1 MGASN
6 ITALLEKANTLLQAG
21 DNQESLAAYDSVLA
35 LTPNNK
41 EALLGKAEALLS
53 LYRPDEALRYLNHTT
68 RYYPDDE
75 KAWYLLGTT
84 ALSMGQGK
92 PALDAFSNYQR
103 LNGASADCFLKLAMA
118 SYFNL
123 DLDKA
128 KDFIDLALLEDSQSE
143 EASLWKEELEE
154 IEDQHSLLVEV
165 GRVHCQE
172 GRYEEG
178 LKLLTQ
184 SLEIGDSF
192 AAHLYTG
199 RTLSALNKYQQ
210 AIPHLEIALERAQ
223 DGPEALLDLA
233 NAYFYTGQN
242 KEASEFYDR
251 VLSLD
256 PREIEALVGKGRVLM
271 TAGDPEAALNY
282 IEKAIALAPSRPD
295 IWLLKAQ
302 VIKSLGQLYEA
313 RLCADHAIALGSQE
327 PISWAIGADTLWVN
341 GDKALAS
348 KYLEMV
354 KSLAPEEEIPET
366 RASEEK
372 LKEISSEAADL
383 DSFVIKHSEYIH
395 AYHDRAAIYD
405 ILDEPGRSL
414 YYLDIV
420 RKRWPEDEDEPLACK
435 RGILL
440 FNLGRVAEATE
451 CFRQILEKYPE
462 TRVAQEGLRVSEERL
477 EEESKNQHWQL
488 VEKGWEHCREGRYE
502 EGLKLLTQAID
513 IGDSYLAHLYAG
525 RALSGF
531 SKYQQAVPHFE
542 TALQM
547 NPDDPE
553 AMIDL
558 AKAYFSTGRNQ
569 ETLQFYDKVLRLDP
583 ERFDALFGKGQVLI
597 AAGRAETALSYIKQA
612 IVLDPSRPDAWLIKA
627 QALQK
632 IGHLYEARLCAD
644 HAIAINQRAKNSW
657 AIGAEILE
665 KNGDKALAQKYQ
677 AMVKQGTQGQIQDQN
692 IETNQNMKQVSEE
705 VTELELFL
713 LEHIE
718 YIHAYNDRKIIYK
731 ALGDLQRS
739 SFYIETYDNMMSV
752 GKSNAEP
759 KITTTPTTTPP
770 DIETKKAPT
779 PPSLGP
785 EKTLNIMVCQAC
797 GGQNNAGA
805 RFCSGCGAALTLPPP
820 PPPPQFQPPPPPIQA
835 KAFSCPKC
843 GAQLSSSAKF
853 CVKCGAPIGSTS
865 FPPPT
870 SVAPAEKVCGKCG
883 SRFSSNTKFCTKC
896 GAPTGGGTIPTP
908 PVIPNE
914 RVCRKC
920 GAKHS
925 LKTKFCIKC
934 GAPLT

>member
-6 ITALLEKANTLLQAG
+6 ITALLNKANTLLKEG
-21 DNQESLAAYDSVLA
+21 DNQESLAAFDSVLA

-68 RYYPDDE
+68 SFYPDDE

-92 PALDAFSNYQR
+92 TALDAFSNYQR
-103 LNGASADCFLKLAMA
+103 LSGSSADCFLKLAMA

-128 KDFIDLALLEDSQSE
+128 KDFINLALLEDPQNK

-154 IEDQHSLLVEV
+154 IEDQHSLLVGV
-165 GRVHCQE
+165 GRTHYQE

-178 LKLLTQ
+178 LKLLFQ
-184 SLEIGDSF
+184 SLEVGDSF
-192 AAHLYTG
+192 TAHLYTG
-199 RTLSALNKYQQ
+199 RVLFSLNKYQQ
-210 AIPHLEIALERAQ
+210 AIPHLKIALEMTQ
-223 DGPEALLDLA
+223 DDPESLLDLA
-233 NAYFYTGQN
+233 DAYFYTGQN

-256 PREIEALVGKGRVLM
+256 PKEIDAVVGKGEVLM

-302 VIKSLGQLYEA
+302 AIKSLDQLYEA
-313 RLCADHAIALGSQE
+313 RLCADRAIALGSQE
-327 PISWAIGADTLWVN
+327 PVSWAIGADTLWVI
-341 GDKALAS
+341 GEKALAS

-354 KSLAPEEEIPET
+354 KSLAPEEEIPGPP
-366 RASEEK
+366 ASEEG
-372 LKEISSEAADL
+372 LKEISSEVAEL

-405 ILDEPGRSL
+405 ILDEPSRSL

-420 RKRWPEDEDEPLACK
+420 RKRWPEDEDELLACK

-440 FNLGRVAEATE
+440 FNLDRVAEATE
-451 CFRQILEKYPE
+451 CFRQILEKYPDS
-462 TRVAQEGLRVSEERL
+462 RVAQEGLKISEERL

-488 VEKGWEHCREGRYE
+488 VEKGWDHCQEGKYE
-502 EGLKLLTQAID
+502 EGLKFLTQAID
-513 IGDSYLAHLYAG
+513 IGDSYLAHFYTG
-525 RALSGF
+525 KALSGL

-542 TALQM
+542 IALQM

-553 AMIDL
+553 AMVDL

-583 ERFDALFGKGQVLI
+583 KRFDALLGKGQVLI
-597 AAGRAETALSYIKQA
+597 ATGRNEPALSYIKQA
-612 IVLDPSRPDAWLIKA
+612 MGLTPSRPDAWLLKA

-632 IGHLYEARLCAD
+632 MGHLYEARLCAD
-644 HAIAINQRAKNSW
+644 HAIALNQRSRNSW
-657 AIGAEILE
+657 AMGAEILE

-677 AMVKQGTQGQIQDQN
+677 EMVRQGSQGQIQDQN
-692 IETNQNMKQVSEE
+692 VVTNQNMKQVSEE
-705 VTELELFL
+705 VTELEFFL

-718 YIHAYNDRKIIYK
+718 YIHAYNDRITIYK

-739 SFYIETYDNMMSV
+739 SFYIESYNNMMSV
-752 GKSNAEP
+752 GKSSAEP
-759 KITTTPTTTPP
+759 TITTATTATPSNV
-770 DIETKKAPT
+770 ETKRAPT
-779 PPSLGP
+779 VLSLDP
-785 EKTLNIMVCQAC
+785 EETVNIMVCQAC
-797 GGQNNAGA
+797 GGQNKAGA
-805 RFCSGCGAALTLPPP
+805 RFCSGCGAALALP
-820 PPPPQFQPPPPPIQA
+820 PPPPQFQPSPPPIQA
-835 KAFSCPKC
+835 RPPSCPKC
-843 GAQLSSSAKF
+843 GAQISSSAKF
-853 CVKCGAPIGSTS
+853 CVKCGAPIGSAS
-865 FPPPT
+865 FPPPPPVAT
-870 SVAPAEKVCGKCG
+870 SEKVCGKCG
-883 SRFSSNTKFCTKC
+883 SRLSSNTKFCTKC
-896 GAPTGGGTIPTP
+896 GAPAQGGTVPTS
-908 PVIPNE
+908 VNSNE